1 MVYMLTQVVPIVVVV
16 LLSMIITRVATIALT
31 LTGVSRQSARFQ
43 ARSALSGAGF
53 TTSES
58 ESMVSHPVRRRIIMW
73 LMLVGNA
80 GIVGVVGLL
89 LFNTTRDLG
98 RDNSAS
104 PIVTYTLIVV
114 GIALVLFVLSRPRV
128 DRFVSRVIRRGLRR
142 YTDLEVR
149 DYAALLEISGGFA
162 ISEKAV
168 RPGEWLAGRDLA
180 DLALSHEGVLVLGV
194 QRRDGAYIGA
204 PTGTITLLPGDV
216 VTMYGHQDRLEDL
229 DNRPSGDA
237 GQQAH
242 DQAVQDQQGRQR
254 REQRDA
260 DRQARRDGT
269 I

>member
-1 MVYMLTQVVPIVVVV
+1 MVYLLTQVVPIVVVV

-43 ARSALSGAGF
+43 ARSALTGSGF

-98 RDNSAS
+98 RDAS
-104 PIVTYTLIVV
+104 PIITYALIVV

-162 ISEKAV
+162 ISEKAI

-194 QRRDGAYIGA
+194 QRRDGTYLGA

-216 VTMYGHQDRLEDL
+216 VTMYGHEDRLEDL

-237 GQQAH
+237 GQLAH
-242 DQAVQDQQGRQR
+242 DQAVQDQQGRER

-260 DRQARRDGT
+260 ERQARRDGK